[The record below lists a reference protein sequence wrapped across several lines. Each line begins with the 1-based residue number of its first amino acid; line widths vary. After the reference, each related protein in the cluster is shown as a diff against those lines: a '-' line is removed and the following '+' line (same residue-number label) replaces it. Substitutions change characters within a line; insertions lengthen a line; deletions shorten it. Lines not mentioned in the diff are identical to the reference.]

1 MRSVRFGFFIVLS
14 IVFLGTLLGG
24 TTGLS
29 VKKYVSSKEVA
40 VAYFDTLKSK
50 FNQGI
55 SEKDLVSIVDSLLE
69 YEEVDPR
76 IISFLNSKIKKEYGL
91 PWPIDTNPYPADNH
105 YHSWNTL
112 LPHPYKNNI
121 SRGDSQ
127 LVLSLT
133 DSYMDC
139 GYEHP
144 FKGVVTS
151 RFGWRGKKH
160 HNGIDID
167 LVRGDTVNNVFRGVV
182 RLAKWTGG
190 YGRTVVIRHH
200 NGLETIY
207 AHLYKIFVKSGD
219 IVDPGQ
225 ALGRGGNSG
234 ASRGSHLHFETRF
247 KGKPINPESLIDF
260 KKFSLISDS
269 LIVRKTRSGYVSF
282 QPGTQFHSI
291 RNGDFLYKI
300 ANKYGVSVK
309 QICNWNNIKRNHLLV
324 VGNTLRISE

>member
-1 MRSVRFGFFIVLS
+1 MRSVKFVVVLTLS
-14 IVFLGTLLGG
+14 VVFLGTLLGG
-24 TTGLS
+24 TGLNVETPVTS
-29 VKKYVSSKEVA
+29 EDVA
-40 VAYFDTLKSK
+40 GGYFETLKSK

-55 SEKDLVSIVDSLLE
+55 SEYELVAIVDSLLDK
-69 YEEVDPR
+69 EEVDPR
-76 IISFLNSKIKKEYGL
+76 IISFLNSRIEKEYGS
-91 PWPIDTNPYPADNH
+91 PWPIDTNAYPAGNH

-112 LPHPYKNNI
+112 QAHPYKNNI
-121 SRGDSQ
+121 SRGDTE
-127 LVLSLT
+127 VILSLT

-151 RFGWRGKKH
+151 RFGWRGEKH

-190 YGRTVVIRHH
+190 YGRTVVVRHH

-207 AHLYKIFVKSGD
+207 AHLYKIFVKTGD
-219 IVDPGQ
+219 VIDPGQ

-247 KGKPINPESLIDF
+247 KGKAINPESLIDF
-260 KKFSLISDS
+260 KGFSLISDS
-269 LIVRKTRSGYVSF
+269 LIVRKTRAGYVSF
-282 QPGTQFHSI
+282 QPGTQFHAI
-291 RNGDFLYKI
+291 KNGDFLYKI
-300 ANKYGVSVK
+300 ATKYGVSVK
-309 QICNWNNIKRNHLLV
+309 QMCKWNNIKRSHLLI
-324 VGNTLRISE
+324 VGKSLRVSE

>member
-1 MRSVRFGFFIVLS
+1 MRSVKFVFLLTLS
-14 IVFLGTLLGG
+14 IAFLGTLLGG
-24 TTGLS
+24 SGLNIEPPI
-29 VKKYVSSKEVA
+29 SSEKVA
-40 VAYFDTLKSK
+40 GDYFEQLKSK
-50 FNQGI
+50 FDHGV
-55 SEKDLVSIVDSLLE
+55 SKKELVEIVDSLLE
-69 YEEVDPR
+69 KEEVDPR
-76 IISFLNSKIKKEYGL
+76 IIGFLNSKIKNEFGS
-91 PWPIDTNPYPADNH
+91 PWPIDTNVYPADNH

-112 LPHPYKNNI
+112 QAHPYKNKI
-121 SRGDSQ
+121 SREDSQ

-207 AHLYKIFVKSGD
+207 AHLYKIFVKAGD
-219 IVDPGQ
+219 VIDPGQ

-260 KKFSLISDS
+260 KGFSLISDS
-269 LIVRKTRSGYVSF
+269 LVVRKTRSGYVSF

-291 RNGDFLYKI
+291 TNGDFLYKI

-309 QICNWNNIKRNHLLV
+309 QVCNWNNIKRSKLLV
-324 VGNTLRISE
+324 VGKTLRVSE